1 MTTEGAREREA
12 LPRVEVGSMAR
23 DVRDGRVGDVMDVH
37 PGRVWLRP
45 LGGGR
50 EWDARPEEVRPL
62 TPREQLSAR
71 LAAANARSRRD
82 LP

>member
-1 MTTEGAREREA
+1 MTTDDR
-12 LPRVEVGSMAR
+12 PRRVTIGSVAR
-23 DVRDGRVGDVMDVH
+23 DTRNDRVGDVMDVH
-37 PGRVWLRP
+37 HGRVYLRP

-50 EWDARPEEVRPL
+50 EWEAPPHEVQPL

-71 LAAANARSRRD
+71 LAATNARSRRV

>member
-1 MTTEGAREREA
+1 MTTEGAREQEA

-50 EWDARPEEVRPL
+50 EWDARPEEVQPL